1 MIVTYKALSD
11 VRWYAYPTQEHA
23 VPEGYH
29 AYGELKHLGEDLAV
43 RRTTWNRTNGTRMP
57 DSWEYARILKTH
69 RRTETKTDQR
79 LAEIPTNWKKF
90 TPYCRWQSFQ
100 VLISKT
106 ATFFADRGLGKLF
119 YQRGVVNLDEVTHL
133 CSSDKMLHLHIDG
146 KPHRKQ
152 VNERTK
158 EWVKE
163 HGWSVLSDY
172 YHLSGITAEDGTL
185 RDDTYLCFADG
196 YSAKITKI
204 SPRIKIRK
212 DGSALCEPWS

>member
-57 DSWEYARILKTH
+57 DSWEYARILKSH
-69 RRTETKTDQR
+69 RRTEAKSNQR
-79 LAEIPTNWKKF
+79 LAEIPTAWKKL

-100 VLISKT
+100 AEIGAV
-106 ATFFADRGLGKLF
+106 DRTLEKRF
-119 YQRGVVNLDEVTHL
+119 HQRGVVNLDEVTHL
-133 CSSDKMLHLHIDG
+133 CSPDKMLYLHVDG
-146 KPHRKQ
+146 KPYRKRA
-152 VNERTK
+152 NDFTK

-172 YHLSGITAEDGTL
+172 YHLSSITAEDGTL

-212 DGSALCEPWS
+212 DGSPLCEPWS